1 MRDATTLPGLEV
13 ELAVMTGNVAQVF
26 LTDRAWTA
34 ALRGTRAALKD
45 AGHLVF
51 ETRRPER
58 RVWEEWPLRTEPVT
72 RDVPGVG
79 VVERRL
85 QITAV
90 ALPLVSFRYTY
101 SFARDGDV
109 VTSDSTLRFRSA
121 EEVDRSLTENGFR
134 TVEVREATD
143 EQLSIP
149 GVPRALEVA
158 MSG

>member
-1 MRDATTLPGLEV
+1 VLDVGCGTGELGLVLARHGLEVTGVDPAEASLEVARRRSHPSAEVDVRDATTLPGLEV

-26 LTDRAWTA
+26 LTNRAWTA

-45 AGHLVF
+45 AGHLVL

-90 ALPLVSFRYTY
+90 ALPLVPFRYT
-101 SFARDGDV
+101 
-109 VTSDSTLRFRSA
+109 
-121 EEVDRSLTENGFR
+121 
-134 TVEVREATD
+134 
-143 EQLSIP
+143 
-149 GVPRALEVA
+149 
-158 MSG
+158 